1 MGSPAS
7 ATATA
12 PPQSGLFIQM
22 KQHYQIE
29 NGFGY
34 NYMGLSLLGTAANMV
49 EPPCHYNHYRAQA
62 TGIIFVLWKAATNT

>member
-12 PPQSGLFIQM
+12 TPQPEPLGQSGLFIQM

-34 NYMGLSLLGTAANMV
+34 NYMGLLLGTAANMV
-49 EPPCHYNHYRAQA
+49 KPP
-62 TGIIFVLWKAATNT
+62 